1 MPFTNAA
8 LTVFTNDFETKST
21 FVHDVYVVSSCPLH
35 QKPTKTAMCSF
46 YEAHLLRMRDQM
58 KKDLLREKNPPQLIF
73 DSELSARFNSALTSS
88 GQRVLSVSRQKPKT
102 GDFGTVAISTT
113 D

>member
-1 MPFTNAA
+1 
-8 LTVFTNDFETKST
+8 
-21 FVHDVYVVSSCPLH
+21 
-35 QKPTKTAMCSF
+35 
-46 YEAHLLRMRDQM
+46 
-58 KKDLLREKNPPQLIF
+58 
-73 DSELSARFNSALTSS
+73 LSARFNSALTSS